1 MLQKSFEALGYA
13 LVYINFVTRRH
24 VNSIFS
30 NINEFNTNSL
40 ITLARTLSLRNGL
53 LSKSSSAFLMT
64 NFLFAVTGKQNP
76 EFTHSIIQLTEPI
89 F

>member
-1 MLQKSFEALGYA
+1 M
-13 LVYINFVTRRH
+13 YINFLTRRH
-24 VNSIFS
+24 VNSIYS

-53 LSKSSSAFLMT
+53 LSKSISAFLLT
-64 NFLFAVTGKQNP
+64 NFLFTVTDKQNP
-76 EFTHSIIQLTEPI
+76 EFTRSIIQLVEPI

>member
-1 MLQKSFEALGYA
+1 M
-13 LVYINFVTRRH
+13 YINFVTRRH

-30 NINEFNTNSL
+30 NIEEFNTNSL
-40 ITLARTLSLRNGL
+40 INLARTLSQRNGL
-53 LSKSSSAFLMT
+53 LSKSISAFLLT

-76 EFTHSIIQLTEPI
+76 DFTHRIIQLVEPL